1 MNAYQAEQLDALN
14 QITNRIELLRSLQD
28 EAIRP
33 YLSFRRQLDEFSKR
47 HFAAFCNRACFESR
61 TSACCSKDG
70 IITFWADVVINVAEA
85 DKHQI
90 DDLFTAIENPLFAE
104 KCIYL
109 GENGCRWQVRPLGC
123 ALFLCDKVQEAV
135 LARSPDLHRQWE
147 AYRSTAKTFRWP
159 DRPVLFDH
167 LEQVFLE
174 AGCRSPLMYIN
185 TSPGLLHIKQQA
197 NTKLP

>member
-167 LEQVFLE
+167 LEQVFLD